1 VEAASH
7 DAGSRALELETG
19 EDEERDA
26 LRKAAS
32 DAIQQG
38 ELARCAH

>member
-7 DAGSRALELETG
+7 DAGWRALETG
-19 EDEERDA
+19 EDEEREA

-38 ELARCAH
+38 ELARCAR